1 MVHFQ
6 AGLLHAAVQLDP
18 KRGLAAQELPVLDIV
33 REVQQTLKLQS
44 REATHAVGAAMVD
57 FQAGLLHAAVQLDP
71 KRGLA
76 AQELLV
82 LHIVLE
88 AQQTLKLQIRE
99 AAHADGAAMADGQAA
114 L

>member
-1 MVHFQ
+1 
-6 AGLLHAAVQLDP
+6 
-18 KRGLAAQELPVLDIV
+18 
-33 REVQQTLKLQS
+33 
-44 REATHAVGAAMVD
+44 MVD